1 MDDTKFIAL
10 MSDSNAD
17 FNIIVSKDNLTA
29 FADHLISHFRLEL
42 EAKAEQTRQQQD
54 DDETFF
60 SRKEASAYLG
70 VCETTLWKWAKPDCG
85 YLLPVRV
92 GARVKYRKSD
102 LDRVKL
108 GRQREEP
115 G

>member
-10 MSDSNAD
+10 MSDNNVD
-17 FNIIVSKDNLTA
+17 FNIIVSKDNLKA
-29 FADHLISHFRLEL
+29 FADYLFSNFRLEL
-42 EAKAEQTRQQQD
+42 AAKAEQTKQQQD

-70 VCETTLWKWAKPDCG
+70 VCETILWKWAKPDCG

-108 GRQREEP
+108 GRPKEEP

>member
-17 FNIIVSKDNLTA
+17 FNIIVSKDNLKA
-29 FADHLISHFRLEL
+29 FADHLFSHFHLEL
-42 EAKAEQTRQQQD
+42 EAKAEQTRRQQD

-70 VCETTLWKWAKPDCG
+70 VCGTTLWKWAKPDCG